1 MNTPGT
7 TAAALTVA
15 ILLASCGGASNPPP
29 GAGAEGPLR
38 MGGAPGD
45 PIGFLLESRDSL
57 HLPDSTV
64 QQLVR
69 LNLRLYSRNAAV
81 QMSVDT
87 IMRDARFDPTR
98 RDTSRMTP
106 ELHARLDPLIT
117 QRREQTA
124 AARDTAYALLTPV
137 QRDSAS
143 ALFTRVAA
151 RRRVQGPEAGR
162 PPGRP

>member
-1 MNTPGT
+1 
-7 TAAALTVA
+7 
-15 ILLASCGGASNPPP
+15 
-29 GAGAEGPLR
+29 

-57 HLPDSTV
+57 RLPDSTV

-81 QMSVDT
+81 QMSIDT
-87 IMRDARFDPTR
+87 IMRAERFDPTQ

-106 ELHARLDPLIT
+106 ELRARLEPLVA
-117 QRREQTA
+117 QRRDQTA
-124 AARDTAYALLTPV
+124 AARDTAYALLTPL

-143 ALFTRVAA
+143 ALFARLAQ

>member
-1 MNTPGT
+1 MTARH
-7 TAAALTVA
+7 TAAALSA
-15 ILLASCGGASNPPP
+15 ALMLAACGGAPNPPP
-29 GAGAEGPLR
+29 GAGAQGPLR
-38 MGGAPGD
+38 LGGPPGD

-69 LNLRLYSRNAAV
+69 LNLRLYSRNAAL
-81 QMSVDT
+81 QMSIDT
-87 IMRDARFDPTR
+87 IMRAERFDPTQ
-98 RDTSRMTP
+98 RDTSRMSP
-106 ELHARLDPLIT
+106 ALRARVDPLIT
-117 QRREQTA
+117 QRRDHTA

-143 ALFTRVAA
+143 ALFDRVAQ
-151 RRRVQGPEAGR
+151 RRRMQGPEAGR